1 MTDWRKT
8 SGHPTPPATLLPSAI
23 RPLPSVICHLSFA
36 IRHSGLTLAPFP
48 SRRPRDVRL
57 GIELLACAL
66 VAHEPHGAEDRPL
79 GPWAVVLA
87 ANRPGN
93 SGVAVGVAA
102 VHLVAIVQK
111 TRVSS
116 KYCLNKISFRQ
127 DLSSKA
133 IVKQAKT
140 ALLLGAP
147 RVAAQ
152 LVDRKVFQEWSEPLD
167 HVGEGFESGCGIA
180 ELAAGSHRLEQGS
193 GLSGLRRES

>member
-1 MTDWRKT
+1 MTHDRLAENLR
-8 SGHPTPPATLLPSAI
+8 SSDSASHPFAVCHSPFAICHLPSAI
-23 RPLPSVICHLSFA
+23 PDSLSPLL
-36 IRHSGLTLAPFP
+36 LLAD
-48 SRRPRDVRL
+48 PRDVRL

>member
-102 VHLVAIVQK
+102 VHLVAIVQIDRDPK
-111 TRVSS
+111 RRLGVDRP
-116 KYCLNKISFRQ
+116 FQ
-127 DLSSKA
+127 DLLCQVYA
-133 IVKQAKT
+133 HIIIY
-140 ALLLGAP
+140 
-147 RVAAQ
+147 VAGN
-152 LVDRKVFQEWSEPLD
+152 D
-167 HVGEGFESGCGIA
+167 H
-180 ELAAGSHRLEQGS
+180 LHL
-193 GLSGLRRES
+193 